1 MGPNRVRR
9 RRGLVAAGVAA
20 LAAVLATRGTRH
32 LGAHPAEVVQR
43 HPGAHPAEVV
53 RRHAGDERADPADRV
68 STRAVTIAAP
78 ASQVWPWL
86 VQLGYRRGGWYAIDA
101 LEAAIGAGTRSA
113 RTIRPDLQQLAVG
126 DRVPLSDRA
135 HLLVHHLEVARS
147 LVLVLPDAP
156 LAWVWSFRLL
166 PVPGG
171 CRLVVRTSIGARR
184 WWVRPLLPLLEAGH
198 AVMELV
204 QLRTI
209 RRRVHACAADPP
221 AGRASSPTRPGRS
234 SG

>member
-1 MGPNRVRR
+1 MGPNRARHR
-9 RRGLVAAGVAA
+9 GGLVAAGVAA
-20 LAAVLATRGTRH
+20 LGVVLAVRATRH

-43 HPGAHPAEVV
+43 HPGE
-53 RRHAGDERADPADRV
+53 ERSGPTERV
-68 STRAVTIAAP
+68 STRAVTIEAP
-78 ASQVWPWL
+78 ASEVWPWL
-86 VQLGYRRGGWYAIDA
+86 VQLGYGRGGWYAIDA

-113 RTIRPDLQQLAVG
+113 RTIRPDLQHLAVG

-204 QLRTI
+204 QLHTL
-209 RRRVHACAADPP
+209 RRRVHARAAGSPARRASAP
-221 AGRASSPTRPGRS
+221 TRAGR
-234 SG
+234 